1 VICLIRE
8 ALDAI
13 AAEWHENGRGAAFD
27 DLRPFLDGHGDLA
40 ELARCRRQNE
50 ATLRSQIHRPRRAFW
65 HQLKAKITPTVPSTQ
80 DIADELKTLLMA
92 LKQ

>member
-1 VICLIRE
+1 VTCLIRE

-40 ELARCRRQNE
+40 ELARYRRQNE
-50 ATLRSQIHRPRRAFW
+50 ATSAPKSIVYAAPSGISSKRKSPQPFRAP
-65 HQLKAKITPTVPSTQ
+65 KMVPTS
-80 DIADELKTLLMA
+80 
-92 LKQ
+92 

>member
-1 VICLIRE
+1 MTCLIRE

-40 ELARCRRQNE
+40 ELARYRRQSE
-50 ATLRSQIHRPRRAFW
+50 ATLRSQIHRLRPAFR
-65 HQLKAKITPTVPSTQ
+65 LSSKRKSPYPFPSTQ
-80 DIADELKTLLMA
+80 DVADELETLLMA
-92 LKQ
+92 LKP